1 MEKQKISSPTPEQKK
16 NLRNAN
22 RRIERRG
29 CQEMILLSMITC
41 FGYKVQ
47 FVRPKH
53 GCKALP
59 YVQVQSIKRNNEI
72 IFENDEEFE
81 KRCIDK
87 NGKRDKEIYTSLS
100 MEVFI
105 ELGNKLGIQTKGAQR
120 KPKQVRPK
128 FTKVTEIL
136 CSTISIRDKQIFS
149 IGHEIL
155 EGIVSCLRKSDC
167 NTVFGFDDFLSLV
180 QPKWEEESKRFM
192 KELKALSDNPVDINE
207 IQSSLFKTEEI
218 KTPTINYIK
227 EEEVM
232 NFDDPNMENC
242 PTSYETPFQP
252 DLFHRFQSMVSRSIS
267 EASLLKNTQ
276 ISRPTKETPKIN
288 NGTSDSLTVTDPL
301 PC

>member
-1 MEKQKISSPTPEQKK
+1 MEKQKTSLSTPEQKK
-16 NLRNAN
+16 NLINAN

-59 YVQVQSIKRNNEI
+59 YVQVQSIKRNNDVL
-72 IFENDEEFE
+72 FENDEEFE
-81 KRCIDK
+81 KKCIDK

-105 ELGNKLGIQTKGAQR
+105 GIGNKLGIQTKGTLR

-155 EGIVSCLRKSDC
+155 EGIVSCLRQSDC
-167 NTVFGFDDFLSLV
+167 NTVFGLDEFLSLV
-180 QPKWEEESKRFM
+180 QPKWEEESKHFM
-192 KELKALSDNPVDINE
+192 KELKMLSDNPIKTNE
-207 IQSSLFKTEEI
+207 IQPSLFKTKEI
-218 KTPTINYIK
+218 KLPTINYLK

-232 NFDDPNMENC
+232 GFDDPKMEDC

-252 DLFHRFQSMVSRSIS
+252 DLFHRYQSMVSRSIS
-267 EASLLKNTQ
+267 EAFILKNTQ
-276 ISRPTKETPKIN
+276 NSIPTKEIPEIN
-288 NGTSDSLTVTDPL
+288 NDTLDSLTVTDPL